1 MARAPAIPAS
11 PNRLGAWLRLMRA
24 SNAPTVVS
32 GALLG
37 AGVGAAAAPGGA
49 PPMGLMVWVAAACTA
64 IYLSGMVMND
74 YFDQAVDRRE
84 RPMRPLVCGEISEH
98 AALVMAMLLL
108 AFGVAVLSVASP
120 PTLPW
125 TLLLVSAVMAYNLLH
140 QSPLAGPPLMAVCRG
155 LVPTLAAI
163 ACAPGQRP
171 DWDLVGYFALPL
183 ALYTL
188 AVSIVARHEVED
200 GPADPVGSGLRA
212 SIGVGLAA
220 VSLVMPFGAV
230 AMGALGSPA
239 RGLLLAYVSIL
250 LVAMAA
256 LLRGLLLL
264 VQPGRG
270 AAGVMTWI
278 AGMSLMDAAGLLL
291 LGQSWLAAV
300 AVGCAVLARLLQRR
314 IAGS

>member
-1 MARAPAIPAS
+1 
-11 PNRLGAWLRLMRA
+11 
-24 SNAPTVVS
+24 
-32 GALLG
+32 
-37 AGVGAAAAPGGA
+37 
-49 PPMGLMVWVAAACTA
+49 
-64 IYLSGMVMND
+64 
-74 YFDQAVDRRE
+74 
-84 RPMRPLVCGEISEH
+84 
-98 AALVMAMLLL
+98 
-108 AFGVAVLSVASP
+108 
-120 PTLPW
+120 
-125 TLLLVSAVMAYNLLH
+125 
-140 QSPLAGPPLMAVCRG
+140 
-155 LVPTLAAI
+155 
-163 ACAPGQRP
+163 
-171 DWDLVGYFALPL
+171 LPL

-200 GPADPVGSGLRA
+200 GPVDPVGSGLRA